1 MGGTA
6 PPRCAMMLAR
16 RVAPVFSLGWTL
28 VRYIVWVGLIFV
40 GGTALLLL
48 GVRQIVILAGIATA
62 GGRGWTPH
70 FEVVLLNLPF
80 LLEGLLST
88 LQLAGSVGVLAF
100 ALGILVALARLS
112 RLGPVHLVATWYVE
126 VLRNTPALVQL
137 FLFYFGPPTVGIR
150 LSVPVAA
157 LLGLTINNSAYMAE
171 IIRAGIRS
179 ISRGQTEAASAVGM
193 TYPQITRY
201 VILPQALRVVYP
213 PLVSQWVSIV
223 LFSSLAS
230 VIAYPELAEHAKRLD
245 SRTFRS
251 FEIYG
256 AVTVMYTIC
265 TLSLALVLR
274 LVERRVFPAVR

>member
-1 MGGTA
+1 
-6 PPRCAMMLAR
+6 MMLAR
-16 RVAPVFSLGWTL
+16 PAAPALGAGWTL
-28 VRYIVWVGLIFV
+28 LRSIIWVGVAFV
-40 GGTALLLL
+40 GGTALVLL
-48 GVRQIVILAGIATA
+48 GVRQIVIQAGVATS

-70 FEVVLLNLPF
+70 FEVVAQNLPF

-88 LQLAGSVGVLAF
+88 LQLAGSVSVLAF
-100 ALGILVALARLS
+100 GLGIVVALARLS
-112 RLGPVHLVATWYVE
+112 RIAPVYLIATWYVE

-137 FLFYFGPPTVGIR
+137 FLIYFGPPTIGIR
-150 LSVPVAA
+150 LSVPLAA

-193 TYPQITRY
+193 TQLQTMRY

-213 PLVSQWVSIV
+213 PLVSQWISII

-251 FEIYG
+251 FEIYA
-256 AVTVMYTIC
+256 AVTVIYTIC
-265 TLSLALVLR
+265 TLALAFVLR
-274 LVERRVFPAVR
+274 LIEHRVFRAAQ